1 MKGLDAGSSP
11 NGRWLASMYTGA
23 TLGGAPRRMLYWLY
37 LPPCT
42 PPDGLALLVMLHGCD
57 QGANTFAQG
66 TRMNALAA
74 QRGFAVVYPQQSVA
88 SQPQACWKWYERASQ
103 RGGGDAGMIA
113 GIVKQVAAIH
123 PVDRA
128 RIYTGGFSAGGALA
142 HSVALN
148 YPGLIAAVGV
158 HSGPLFGAARNAV
171 DAVRVMRR
179 GEARRVE
186 SAIAEVLARAG
197 AFPPMPTILLHGEQD
212 SVVRSINHEQL
223 WQQALLLNRVPE
235 GSAADIALHD
245 RTAEAYAYRVRDLHA
260 GGRHLLRAV
269 QISELKHAWSGGDA
283 RLVFNSAPG
292 PDASAMLADFF
303 LQHRR
308 EPAP

>member
-1 MKGLDAGSSP
+1 MNGLDAGGSSS
-11 NGRWLASMYTGA
+11 GRWLASMYTGPA
-23 TLGGAPRRMLYWLY
+23 ARRMLYWLY

-42 PPDGLALLVMLHGCD
+42 PAGGLPLLVMLHGCD

-66 TRMNALAA
+66 TRMNVLAA

-88 SQPQACWKWYERASQ
+88 SHPQACWKWYERATQ
-103 RGGGDAGMIA
+103 RGGGDAAMIA
-113 GIVKQVAAIH
+113 GIVNKVGADH

-128 RIYTGGFSAGGALA
+128 RIYICGFSAGGALA
-142 HSVALN
+142 HIVALN

-179 GEARRVE
+179 GDARRVE
-186 SAIAEVLARAG
+186 SAIGDVLERQP
-197 AFPPMPTILLHGEQD
+197 AFPSLPTILLQGEQD
-212 SVVRSINHEQL
+212 TVVRKINHEQL
-223 WQQALLLNRVPE
+223 ARQALRLNRVPDGTPAE
-235 GSAADIALHD
+235 ITLHE
-245 RTAEAYAYRVRDLHA
+245 RSAEAHAWQVRDVHL

-308 EPAP
+308 EIAP